1 MERDEQK
8 NSSSKLQ
15 ELAGSGY
22 EIQEGQP
29 DIKGWDVQ
37 DATGRG
43 FGEVIELLF
52 HPPSQKVRYL
62 VLDLAKN
69 EFGLNPNKVIVPIG
83 LANLKVNENRVLLRE
98 VSAAQLERLPE
109 YERGQVNTSMET
121 AVRNIFNEDVST
133 DYVTEKDHHDPT
145 FYEHRHYDEEEFYGK
160 WKTNLDSGG
169 IKHENSSDGTPNSP
183 R

>member
-1 MERDEQK
+1 MKRDPF
-8 NSSSKLQ
+8 NNNSSKLQ

-22 EIQEGQP
+22 EIQDGQP
-29 DIKGWDVQ
+29 DIKGWKVQ
-37 DATGRG
+37 DASSRG

-69 EFGLNPNKVIVPIG
+69 EFDLNPNRVIIPIG
-83 LANLKVNENRVLLRE
+83 LANLKVNEKRVLLRE
-98 VSAAQLERLPE
+98 VNAAHLEKLPE
-109 YERGQVNTSMET
+109 YERGHVDTSMET
-121 AVRNIFNEDVST
+121 AVRNIFNAEAGT
-133 DYVTEKDHHDPT
+133 DYITDKDHHDPS

-160 WKTNLDSGG
+160 WKTNLESGG